1 MVSPIKP
8 TRLRVPTSTNVGDER
23 HLPKHSLTSFSR
35 REKASVYCFPAA
47 PRGMKF
53 HLAHYKLQIV
63 LPDIESF
70 SQISQCGLDIV
81 GMWRSRLTLR
91 YRLRSD

>member
-1 MVSPIKP
+1 
-8 TRLRVPTSTNVGDER
+8 
-23 HLPKHSLTSFSR
+23 
-35 REKASVYCFPAA
+35 
-47 PRGMKF
+47 MKF

-81 GMWRSRLTLR
+81 GMWRSRLMLW
-91 YRLRSD
+91 YSLRSD